1 MVGGGVLV
9 RSQVDWLF
17 LANHTRE
24 VFTLVI
30 NLKKVNRKDLKETT
44 GLSEKELKEKWLKIA
59 FISQTMEE

>member
-1 MVGGGVLV
+1 M
-9 RSQVDWLF
+9 F
-17 LANHTRE
+17 MANHSKE

-44 GLSEKELKEKWLKIA
+44 GLSEKDLKEKWLKIA